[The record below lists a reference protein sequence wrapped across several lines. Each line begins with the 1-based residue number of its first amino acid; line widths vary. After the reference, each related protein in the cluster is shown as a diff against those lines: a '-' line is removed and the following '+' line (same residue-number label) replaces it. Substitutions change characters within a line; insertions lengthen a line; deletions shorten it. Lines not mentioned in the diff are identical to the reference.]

1 MLSKKQAND
10 KLDAAY
16 KMYYTDLLRFC
27 NARLKNS
34 HQADDCV
41 QECFL
46 ILYKKFLKNEEIHN
60 VKLYLYKVADNLI
73 KAEWRKSKKD
83 EDVVDIDSLA
93 EVLTVSSNYF
103 ETIDFDELVEKLSSK
118 LNENEYLVYKLKYL
132 EDKSIKQISEE
143 TGLSF
148 EAVAKRLSRLRVKL
162 KEVFLSQQ

>member
-1 MLSKKQAND
+1 M
-10 KLDAAY
+10 
-16 KMYYTDLLRFC
+16 
-27 NARLKNS
+27 
-34 HQADDCV
+34 
-41 QECFL
+41 
-46 ILYKKFLKNEEIHN
+46 
-60 VKLYLYKVADNLI
+60 YLYKVADNLI

-162 KEVFLSQQ
+162 KEMFLSQQ